1 MWDALTPPKRFASAV
16 KKVDMPRKVYSRVRD
31 DVSKEL
37 DRALR
42 KFKRFNSAHEGYA
55 VILEEVRELERE
67 VFKKQKKR
75 KNGKMR
81 QEAIQI
87 AAMAQRFILEVC
99 DR

>member
-1 MWDALTPPKRFASAV
+1 
-16 KKVDMPRKVYSRVRD
+16 MPRKVYSRVRD

-81 QEAIQI
+81 QEALQI
-87 AAMAQRFILEVC
+87 GAMAMRFILEVC